1 MPLTVLWVEGKGGGT
16 GVRAGAQA
24 LSLLAVPLNVHVL
37 DALKDEPR
45 SLIDLRRA
53 VGSPPPTTA
62 RGYLRELTRTGVVVR
77 GRRNEFPRTVD
88 YELAAPGWDLLTVA
102 EVLEDWLALAPDGA
116 LEPGSRPAKSA
127 IKALVDGWAANMM
140 RALAAR
146 QLSLTELSGLIAKIS
161 YPALERRVTAMR
173 LAGLIEACPGGGRST
188 PYLVTEWLR
197 RSIAPLAAAM
207 RWERRHVPEASTP
220 MGRRDA
226 EALFLLATPLL
237 QLDADTDGACRL
249 AVEVTNGEERR
260 TGGVTV
266 EVRGGGVTSCV
277 SRLDGESD
285 ACVIGR
291 SGAWLDAIVDGDVD
305 RLELRGDFRFARSMA
320 ETIHRTLFLRK
331 FAGAL

>member
-1 MPLTVLWVEGKGGGT
+1 M
-16 GVRAGAQA
+16 RAGTQA

-37 DALKDEPR
+37 EALREEPS

-62 RGYLRELTRTGVVVR
+62 RGYLRTLSKTNVVVR
-77 GRRNEFPRTVD
+77 RRRNEFPRTVD
-88 YELAAPGWDLLTVA
+88 YELAGPGRDLLAVA
-102 EVLEDWLALAPDGA
+102 GVLERWLALAPHGA
-116 LEPGSRPAKSA
+116 LEPGTRPAKSA
-127 IKALVDGWAANMM
+127 IKALVDGWATNMM

-188 PYLVTEWLR
+188 PYMVTEWLR

-207 RWERRHVPEASTP
+207 RWERVHVREESRPL
-220 MGRRDA
+220 GRRDA

-237 QLDADTDGACRL
+237 QLDSDAEGACRL
-249 AVEVTNGEERR
+249 AVELSNGEERL

-266 EVRGGGVTSCV
+266 EVRGGRVTSCV
-277 SRLDGESD
+277 SRLDGEAD
-285 ACVIGR
+285 AWVLGR
-291 SGAWLDAIVDGDVD
+291 SGAWLDAIVDGDTD
-305 RLELRGDFRFARSMA
+305 RLELGGDLRFARAIA
-320 ETIHRTLFLRK
+320 EGLHRALFLRR
-331 FAGAL
+331 FAAVA